1 MITEYPQWAWIATAI
16 ILSLSL
22 FASVVQGQDKKTK
35 EDFSFQQPTPDELQA
50 MQKRWAETMIP
61 SKYHRWLGQLIGKWT
76 TKTKMIWGADG
87 PPSESSGEAEI
98 EWKVKDKWLSWVA
111 KSNMMGMPITMH
123 ATKGYDNFKQK
134 FVSLSFDDQTT
145 AAYRFEG
152 NLDQTGT
159 VLSLWGTVDEPMTGE
174 HDKASKYVVR
184 ILSQDKFVHEVHDL
198 TIGGDK
204 TMVVETTYS
213 RKK

>member
-1 MITEYPQWAWIATAI
+1 MMNDYPHWVWIATAI

-35 EDFSFQQPTPDELQA
+35 EDFSFQQPTPDELQE
-50 MQKRWAETMIP
+50 MQKRWAATMVS
-61 SKYHRWLGQLIGKWT
+61 SKYHRWLGQLIGKWSLT
-76 TKTKMIWGADG
+76 TKIMWVPDG

-98 EWKVKDKWLSWVA
+98 EWKVKDKWLSWVSN
-111 KSNMMGMPITMH
+111 SNMMGMSMTMY
-123 ATKGYDNFKQK
+123 AIQGYDNFKQK
-134 FVSLSFDDQTT
+134 FVSMTFDNQTT
-145 AAYRFEG
+145 AAYRWEG

-159 VLSLWGTVDEPMTGE
+159 MLNFWGTVDEPMTGE
-174 HDKASKYVVR
+174 HDKAAKSVIR
-184 ILSQDKFVHEVHDL
+184 IISEDKFVHEVHDL

-204 TMVVETTYS
+204 TLVMETIYS